1 MITVEEAKNKLLKNT
16 HISSQELIGIDK
28 AIGRVLCE
36 DIYSPIS
43 LPSFNQSAMD
53 GYALKL
59 QNKNKYELIGEI
71 KAGDNH
77 KITIKK
83 GQAVKIFT
91 GAAVPVNADCVVIQ
105 EIVKEENR
113 YIIIGDYTPGKN
125 DNIRLIGSHI
135 QKGEIALKKGTML
148 TPAAIGFLA
157 SLGVRHIKA
166 YKSPVVSIVTTGN
179 ELQQAGKPITAGKIY
194 ESNSFALSAAL
205 QEIGVYPKFI
215 AQLRDDKK
223 ILHSTIQRLLR
234 ASDVLILSGGI
245 SVGKYDLVRETLQ
258 RLGVKEL
265 FYKVAQKPGKP
276 LFAGKKR
283 NKMIFGLPGNPA
295 ATLVCYYEYVY
306 PAIRKMQGFSEYFM
320 PKKYVKTSEAIR
332 KKADRAYF
340 LKGKS
345 AYNGVLPLEGQESH
359 MMKSFAEANSLIY
372 LPLEKGDVKK
382 GEEVEVH
389 LLPRT

>member
-1 MITVEEAKNKLLKNT
+1 MITVEEAKNKLLKR
-16 HISSQELIGIDK
+16 IRMSSKELIGIDK

-59 QNKNKYELIGEI
+59 HNRKKYELIGEI
-71 KAGDNH
+71 KAGDNP
-77 KITIKK
+77 KIGIKK
-83 GQAVKIFT
+83 GQAVRIFT
-91 GAAVPVNADCVVIQ
+91 GAAVPPDADCVVIQ
-105 EIVKEENR
+105 EKVREKNK
-113 YIIIGDYTPGKN
+113 YIYIGDYIPKRN

-135 QKGEIALKKGTML
+135 RKGDIALKKGTGL
-148 TPAAIGFLA
+148 NPAAIGFLT
-157 SLGVRHIKA
+157 SLGIKHIKS
-166 YKSPVVSIVTTGN
+166 YKNPVVSIVTTGN
-179 ELQQAGKPITAGKIY
+179 ELQQAGKPLTAGKIY
-194 ESNSFALSAAL
+194 ESNSFALAAAL
-205 QEIGVYPKFI
+205 QEIGIHPKFT

-245 SVGKYDLVRETLQ
+245 SVGKYDLVKETLHK
-258 RLGVKEL
+258 LGVREI

-276 LFAGKKR
+276 LFAGRKGSKI
-283 NKMIFGLPGNPA
+283 IFALPGNPA

-306 PAIRKMQGFSEYFM
+306 PVIRKMQGFNEYFM
-320 PKKYVKTSEAIR
+320 SKKYVKTSEVIR
-332 KKADRAYF
+332 KKTDRAYF
-340 LKGKS
+340 LKGK
-345 AYNGVLPLEGQESH
+345 ATYNGVLPLDGQESY

-382 GEEVEVH
+382 GEDVEVH
-389 LLPRT
+389 LL